1 MTRSELIERLS
12 RRFTNLSVPM
22 IKVLIKEMFET
33 MSLSLTRG
41 DRIEI
46 RGFGSFG
53 VRFRRS
59 RLARNPR
66 TGEQLLTQ
74 GKQAPFFKAGKL
86 LKERVDNTDATLSG
100 NPGGTQR
107 YSSLPGNIA
116 QGPGVGLPH
125 NVHYDEDNAK

>member
-12 RRFTNLSVPM
+12 RKFTNLSVPA
-22 IKVLIKEMFET
+22 IKLLIKEMFET

-53 VRFRRS
+53 VRLRRS

-66 TGEQLLTQ
+66 TGEQVLTQ
-74 GKQAPFFKAGKL
+74 GKQAPYFKAGKL
-86 LKERVDNTDATLSG
+86 LKEKVDKTSVAN
-100 NPGGTQR
+100 
-107 YSSLPGNIA
+107 
-116 QGPGVGLPH
+116 
-125 NVHYDEDNAK
+125 

>member
-53 VRFRRS
+53 VRFRGS

-66 TGEQLLTQ
+66 TGEQVLTQ

-86 LKERVDNTDATLSG
+86 LKERVDNVGLTLPT
-100 NPGGTQR
+100 NPAFMQR
-107 YSSLPGNIA
+107 HAAL
-116 QGPGVGLPH
+116 QGSMVQGHGVGVPH
-125 NVHYDEDNAK
+125 NLHYDEDNTK

>member
-53 VRFRRS
+53 VRLRRS

-86 LKERVDNTDATLSG
+86 LKERVDGMEVSASRDRGITGRYASFSG
-100 NPGGTQR
+100 HSTQ
-107 YSSLPGNIA
+107 GH
-116 QGPGVGLPH
+116 GMGLPPH
-125 NVHYDEDNAK
+125 LHYDEDKTK

>member
-22 IKVLIKEMFET
+22 IKELIKEMFEA

-53 VRFRRS
+53 VRFRRA

-74 GKQAPFFKAGKL
+74 GKQAPFFKPGKL
-86 LKERVDNTDATLSG
+86 LKERVDKTSTSSH
-100 NPGGTQR
+100 TQ
-107 YSSLPGNIA
+107 SNSK
-116 QGPGVGLPH
+116 
-125 NVHYDEDNAK
+125 E